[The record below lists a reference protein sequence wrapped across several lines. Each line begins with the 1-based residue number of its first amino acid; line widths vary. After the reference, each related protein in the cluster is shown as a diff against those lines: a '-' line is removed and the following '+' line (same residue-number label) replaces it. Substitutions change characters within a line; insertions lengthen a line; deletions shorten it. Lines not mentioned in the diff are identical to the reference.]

1 VVVDAVRTFS
11 AADVAE
17 LRPGH
22 VIARVE
28 GVPVERAIGE
38 LAGRASTPR
47 ERDWALQHVLAGPRS
62 GIQRIE
68 RREGDRL
75 VALRI
80 ERGAAPAN
88 GPALLGRRMGEE
100 RDIGYL
106 RVRIGAAG
114 DRFAEHFDAA
124 LQYLKDTRGLILDLR
139 ENAAPGSREVTLA
152 VLSRFVTAQAPWQVR
167 ERRGHARVTDTVAPR
182 GEAYGAPVVVLVDRW
197 TAGEG
202 EALAAG
208 MVAVA
213 HARIIGTRTAGLRGE
228 LGTVQLPNSGIEVRF
243 PEEKVFLPGGT
254 PRETL
259 VPSLL
264 VDLAAPSGGPG
275 DPILYQALK
284 VFER

>member
-1 VVVDAVRTFS
+1 MRTFS

-28 GVPVERAIGE
+28 GAPVERAIGE
-38 LAGRASTPR
+38 RVGSAPTAR

-68 RREGDRL
+68 RREGDRR
-75 VALRI
+75 VTLRI

-106 RVRIGAAG
+106 RVRIGAPD

-124 LQYLKDTRGLILDLR
+124 LQSLKDTRGLILDLR
-139 ENAAPGSREVTLA
+139 ENAGPGSRDVTLA
-152 VLSRFVTAQAPWQVR
+152 VLSRFVTAHAAWQVR
-167 ERRGHARVTDTVAPR
+167 GRRGHARVTDTVAPR

-208 MVAVA
+208 MGAVA
-213 HARIIGTRTAGLRGE
+213 HARLIGTRMAGLRGE
-228 LGTVQLPNSGIEVRF
+228 LGAVRLPNSGIEVRF

-284 VFER
+284 SFDR